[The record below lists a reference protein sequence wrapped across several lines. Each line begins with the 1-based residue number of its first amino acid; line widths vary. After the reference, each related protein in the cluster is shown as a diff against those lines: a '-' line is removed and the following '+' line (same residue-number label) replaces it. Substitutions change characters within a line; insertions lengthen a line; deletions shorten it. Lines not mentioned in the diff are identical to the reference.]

1 MQYRIEG
8 GSLPAVIINLN
19 PGETIVS
26 EVGGRTWSRG
36 PILTETKGGS
46 AGKAF
51 GRLLTGESLFMSHY
65 TAQGPAEIAF
75 TSSFPG
81 RIVARELQA
90 GQSVICQKSAFLC
103 ATAGVELSAYVQKK
117 IGAGLV
123 GGEGFIMQKV
133 TGPGLAFFEFDGY
146 CPEYD
151 LAPGEELSCDTG
163 VLAMMDETCT
173 MDVRMVKGAK
183 NLLLGG
189 EGLVDTV
196 IIGPGKVF
204 LQTMTVADIAK
215 LIIPFIPDKKN

>member
-81 RIVARELQA
+81 RIVAR
-90 GQSVICQKSAFLC
+90 
-103 ATAGVELSAYVQKK
+103 
-117 IGAGLV
+117 
-123 GGEGFIMQKV
+123 
-133 TGPGLAFFEFDGY
+133 
-146 CPEYD
+146 
-151 LAPGEELSCDTG
+151 
-163 VLAMMDETCT
+163 
-173 MDVRMVKGAK
+173 
-183 NLLLGG
+183 
-189 EGLVDTV
+189 
-196 IIGPGKVF
+196 
-204 LQTMTVADIAK
+204 
-215 LIIPFIPDKKN
+215 